1 MSRQED
7 VVAEG
12 ATIRLANRAAAV
24 RSDALGG
31 EAREALKRAVLD
43 WTACTVAGASG
54 AEAARKGLLRTDEGG
69 NCTVLGTDDRCSA
82 PVAAFLNAYACHVLE
97 FDDLHGPS
105 IYHPGAPTIAA
116 ALAVAQRDGASRS
129 AFAEGVVAGYEVG
142 IRLGEAAG
150 TEHYARFHTTGT
162 VGAIGAAVA
171 AARVMGLSGEQIAD
185 AIGIA
190 ATQAAGL
197 WSFTD
202 DAAPTK
208 PVHPAHAAMAGVVAA
223 SLAAGGLRGARL
235 AIEGPKGF
243 LATLGGDP
251 RAACLT
257 EGLDGDG
264 NRIEALTLKAYPCCG
279 HTHTGID
286 GARAIHARLT
296 ASGGSAIATVSI
308 DTYSSALAVA
318 GIMEPK
324 TPDQAAFSYPHII
337 AWALLRGSVDGAF
350 TQAALAD
357 PEILALRARI
367 TVRADKSLDPDYPDS
382 QPARI
387 QVECADGTRHEAF
400 ERYAA
405 GSPHKP
411 MSQAELDAKLALL
424 LGDEATSWRAFALG
438 LCEPGDGP
446 LAHDRERTLAWA
458 L

>member
-1 MSRQED
+1 M
-7 VVAEG
+7 AEG

-24 RSDALGG
+24 SSDALDTS
-31 EAREALKRAVLD
+31 AREALQRAVLD
-43 WTACTVAGASG
+43 WTACTVAGAPG

-69 NCTVLGTDDRCSA
+69 NCAVLGTDDRCSA

-116 ALAVAQRDGASRS
+116 ALAVAQRDGASCA

-150 TEHYARFHTTGT
+150 TDHYARFHTTGT

-251 RAACLT
+251 DASCLT
-257 EGLDGDG
+257 EGLDQTTT
-264 NRIEALTLKAYPCCG
+264 RIEALTLKAYPCCG

-286 GARAIHARLT
+286 GARVIHAKLA
-296 ASGGSAIATVSI
+296 ASGGGAIASVRI

-357 PEILALRARI
+357 PEVLALRSKIA
-367 TVRADKSLDPDYPDS
+367 VRADKSLDPEYPAR
-382 QPARI
+382 QPARLC
-387 QVECADGTRHEAF
+387 VELDDGTRHEAF
-400 ERYAA
+400 EHYAA

-411 MSQAELDAKLALL
+411 MSQTELDAKLSLL
-424 LGDEATSWRAFALG
+424 LGDEAMAWREFAQALSA
-438 LCEPGDGP
+438 PDDGP
-446 LAHDRERTLAWA
+446 VPSNRERTLAWA